1 MVQNSFRLMFDN
13 SAYRNLNLIT
23 ASAILDVGLFD
34 GVWTDKLLGHIA
46 IKARE
51 ESIALWED
59 WKLWE

>member
-1 MVQNSFRLMFDN
+1 
-13 SAYRNLNLIT
+13 
-23 ASAILDVGLFD
+23 LFD